1 MGIEGG
7 KASSVVRSVAASC
20 PRSWVALRIK
30 SSSSAKFRV
39 LLLCCSSVSISELA
53 LSLNVVILNSRPD
66 PIQGHTR
73 LMVLL
78 VSALS
83 RAQTNQFPMF
93 PNPILMPR
101 DVLTSDAS
109 VVCVTGYA
117 SSARKVPKSL
127 KRTVFL
133 SYGITKRPSDWEVD
147 HLVSLELGGSNS
159 IKNLW
164 SDGVVA

>member
-1 MGIEGG
+1 MYG
-7 KASSVVRSVAASC
+7 V
-20 PRSWVALRIK
+20 W
-30 SSSSAKFRV
+30 
-39 LLLCCSSVSISELA
+39 
-53 LSLNVVILNSRPD
+53 
-66 PIQGHTR
+66 IQGFLMPHLYDTR
-73 LMVLL
+73 ARRSIHFILLMVLL

-109 VVCVTGYA
+109 VVCVTRYA

-164 SDGVVA
+164 SDGVVAWMVGCGWG